1 MPTGPRRSSK
11 TKGNQDRGSPRLEKK
26 RKEKKRKK
34 KEGGGWWWE
43 GISSLYQVRVV
54 VFVLLRL
61 RGSGRG
67 ELNYWI
73 PADSCIA
80 PTPLPRPTN
89 LRSLNIVPFS
99 PIGFLAS

>member
-1 MPTGPRRSSK
+1 MPT
-11 TKGNQDRGSPRLEKK
+11 DRDEAPKQRETRTGVLPAWKK
-26 RKEKKRKK
+26 KKRKK
-34 KEGGGWWWE
+34 KEKKGSWLWWE

-67 ELNYWI
+67 ELNHWI
-73 PADSCIA
+73 PADSCVA
-80 PTPLPRPTN
+80 PTPLPKPTN